1 MTKLLDEINSP
12 DDLKFLNVD
21 ELTSLAQEIR
31 EEIIHTVSNTGGHL
45 APNLGVVELT
55 VALHYV
61 FNCPKDKLIW
71 DVGHQCYTHKLLTGR
86 KDRFG
91 TLRQFGGISGFPR
104 REENIYD
111 VFNTGHASTSISSAL
126 GMAMA
131 RDLSGDNYKVLAV
144 VGDASLSG
152 GMAFE
157 ALNHAGHC
165 GKDLIIVLNDNEM
178 AISPNVGALSV
189 YLNKIITGEF
199 FRKAKLDVKN
209 IILKKFPKIGPGIT
223 RVARLAEESIKGLI
237 APGII
242 FEELGFTYVGPI
254 EGHNIKYLVETFKS
268 IKSMKGPLLVHI
280 ITKKGKGYKPAEENP
295 VFYHGTAPFNI
306 KTGKPKS
313 EDKSKTYTKIFAEE
327 LVSLAEKDKKI
338 LAITASMAEGTGLAL
353 FAKNFPDRFF
363 DVGMAEEHAVT
374 FAAGLAV
381 NGYKPVV
388 TIYSTFLQRA
398 YDQIV
403 HDVCI
408 QNLPVIFVLDRAGIV
423 PDDGATHQGIFD
435 FSYLRH
441 IPNIIVMAPSD
452 EQELKKMLEL
462 AFVLNT
468 PVAIRYPKA
477 KIIKLKHKSK
487 LEIGK
492 AEHLCEGKDLA
503 ILSIGSMVSPALESC
518 KLLEEKNIS
527 VLLVNMRFLKP
538 IDRNTI
544 INIGK
549 SIKKIITVEEN
560 VLEGGFGSA
569 VLEVLAD
576 EKLDNVKLLRL
587 GLPDEF
593 PEHGKRELL
602 LEKYNLTSKGIFE
615 QVLQFANATG

>member
-280 ITKKGKGYKPAEENP
+280 
-295 VFYHGTAPFNI
+295 
-306 KTGKPKS
+306 
-313 EDKSKTYTKIFAEE
+313 
-327 LVSLAEKDKKI
+327 
-338 LAITASMAEGTGLAL
+338 
-353 FAKNFPDRFF
+353 
-363 DVGMAEEHAVT
+363 
-374 FAAGLAV
+374 
-381 NGYKPVV
+381 
-388 TIYSTFLQRA
+388 
-398 YDQIV
+398 
-403 HDVCI
+403 
-408 QNLPVIFVLDRAGIV
+408 
-423 PDDGATHQGIFD
+423 
-435 FSYLRH
+435 
-441 IPNIIVMAPSD
+441 
-452 EQELKKMLEL
+452 
-462 AFVLNT
+462 
-468 PVAIRYPKA
+468 
-477 KIIKLKHKSK
+477 
-487 LEIGK
+487 
-492 AEHLCEGKDLA
+492 
-503 ILSIGSMVSPALESC
+503 
-518 KLLEEKNIS
+518 
-527 VLLVNMRFLKP
+527 
-538 IDRNTI
+538 
-544 INIGK
+544 
-549 SIKKIITVEEN
+549 
-560 VLEGGFGSA
+560 
-569 VLEVLAD
+569 
-576 EKLDNVKLLRL
+576 
-587 GLPDEF
+587 
-593 PEHGKRELL
+593 
-602 LEKYNLTSKGIFE
+602 
-615 QVLQFANATG
+615 